1 MKILVSAL
9 EHSANVHL
17 AYLIKALGEEV
28 ALSGIF
34 DRSLGESIVDLRS
47 TSIMGFVD
55 AIKKLPFFFR
65 LKNQMI
71 DLAQDADKV
80 LLIDSSGFNLPLA
93 KAIRKRYPDK
103 EIIYYILPQA
113 WAWKKKRIPVLEKT
127 ITKLCSILPF
137 EPSYY
142 SSSAPIEYV
151 GHPLLD
157 EITIRKESLEPSGKI
172 TFMPGSRP
180 GEIKRLM
187 PVFRELRPMLDS
199 RALLVIPPHFSPEQ
213 VRELYGDIS
222 AFEVTHE
229 AHQSL
234 AESDFAFICSGTA
247 TLEAALIGTPF
258 ILAYIAKSLDY
269 TIAKALVKIEYVGLG
284 NILFAHAYGR
294 SLHPE
299 FLQNEVYAQNL
310 YNTYQQMDKR
320 AFFSDAKQLRAL
332 LKHGSASRVATIIK
346 EHND

>member
-1 MKILVSAL
+1 V
-9 EHSANVHL
+9 EL
-17 AYLIKALGEEV
+17 AA
-28 ALSGIF
+28 
-34 DRSLGESIVDLRS
+34 
-47 TSIMGFVD
+47 
-55 AIKKLPFFFR
+55 
-65 LKNQMI
+65 
-71 DLAQDADKV
+71 DADKV

-142 SSSAPIEYV
+142 SSNAPIQYV

-157 EITIRKESLEPSGKI
+157 EITIRKRDLTHSGKI

-187 PVFRELRPMLDS
+187 PFFRELRPMLDS
-199 RALLVIPPHFSPEQ
+199 RALIVIPPHFSNEQ
-213 VRELYGDIS
+213 IEELYGDIS
-222 AFEVTHE
+222 TFEITHE

-247 TLEAALIGTPF
+247 TLEACLIGTPF

-269 TIAKALVKIEYVGLG
+269 TIASRLVKLDYLGLG
-284 NILFAHAYGR
+284 NILFSKAYAK

-299 FLQNEVYAQNL
+299 LIQKEVTAQNL
-310 YNTYQQMDKR
+310 YNTYQQMDKT
-320 AFFSDAKQLRAL
+320 AFFNNAASLREL
-332 LKHGSASRVATIIK
+332 LGHGSAVQVSQIIK
-346 EHND
+346 DTNA